1 MALAPVASG
10 YVFLSYSSL
19 DRAYVGRLHDAVAS
33 AEVPCWFDQEIPNGA
48 RWDHVLRERIDACSS
63 LVVVMSPTAMQSPWV
78 RLEVGR
84 ALARGRSVH
93 PILLA
98 GERFDWLAG
107 WQYDRV
113 NDVQVLPPRLLDE
126 LRYDLAAPATAS
138 VAAGP
143 ARLVGRGFPL
153 PNPYFVGRA
162 DQLLDLESRLYWGPA
177 MAVQA
182 LHGTGG
188 VGKTQLAAQYAHQR
202 RDDYDLIAWIDAEQP
217 DDIPVQFAE
226 LAEPLG
232 LEVPVGAPADMVLP
246 RVLAALA
253 ASRLR
258 WLLVFD
264 KGAVRRMRRGG
275 ARRQCGRWRADQ
287 SGSACCA
294 GRPAR
299 SRSSW
304 RLRAGGSWPKT
315 YLISAGLCLI
325 GLFLIAVSRPTG
337 QPQPVPLSGNRARRR
352 VTELGVECR
361 RFTMCGSDHSTHL

>member
-1 MALAPVASG
+1 M
-10 YVFLSYSSL
+10 
-19 DRAYVGRLHDAVAS
+19 
-33 AEVPCWFDQEIPNGA
+33 
-48 RWDHVLRERIDACSS
+48 LRERIDACSS

-162 DQLLDLESRLYWGPA
+162 DQLLDLESRLYLGPA

-188 VGKTQLAAQYAHQR
+188 VGKTQLAAHTPTSVATTTISSPGSTQSSPTTYPSSSPNSPNR
-202 RDDYDLIAWIDAEQP
+202 WAWRCP
-217 DDIPVQFAE
+217 
-226 LAEPLG
+226 
-232 LEVPVGAPADMVLP
+232 
-246 RVLAALA
+246 
-253 ASRLR
+253 
-258 WLLVFD
+258 
-264 KGAVRRMRRGG
+264 
-275 ARRQCGRWRADQ
+275 
-287 SGSACCA
+287 
-294 GRPAR
+294 
-299 SRSSW
+299 
-304 RLRAGGSWPKT
+304 
-315 YLISAGLCLI
+315 
-325 GLFLIAVSRPTG
+325 
-337 QPQPVPLSGNRARRR
+337 
-352 VTELGVECR
+352 
-361 RFTMCGSDHSTHL
+361 